1 MSTYTARDIIYGA
14 LRLIGQLAEGEVPS
28 AQTAQD
34 SLTAMNQMIDS
45 WSIQS
50 LKTHSTQ
57 DQTFNWPTNTRT
69 ITFGPTGDIVGN
81 RPVQVLDSTYFI
93 TKNTTPNI
101 SYSIQLVN
109 DDQYNNIIA
118 KTLASSLPQI
128 LWVNYTYPNITMYIY
143 PVPTQ
148 LVEFHLISVQELSQP
163 ANLST
168 ELSFPPGYMKAFRY
182 NLAIEL
188 ASEFG
193 VEPSPAVIVNANK
206 SLAALMRINN
216 PQDMLCYP
224 YELTQNRSRYNIY
237 TDSSL

>member
-168 ELSFPPGYMKAFRY
+168 GLSFPPGYMKAFRY

-193 VEPSPAVIVNANK
+193 VEPSSAVIVNANK

>member
-1 MSTYTARDIIYGA
+1 MSIYTARDIIYGA

-168 ELSFPPGYMKAFRY
+168 ELSFPSGYVKAFRY

>member
-1 MSTYTARDIIYGA
+1 MSIYTARDIIYGA

-193 VEPSPAVIVNANK
+193 VEPSSAVIVNANK

>member
-1 MSTYTARDIIYGA
+1 MSIYTARDIIYGA

-168 ELSFPPGYMKAFRY
+168 ELSFPPGYVKAFRY

>member
-57 DQTFNWPTNTRT
+57 DQTFNWPTNERVV
-69 ITFGPTGDIVGN
+69 TFGPTGDIVGN

-93 TKNTTPNI
+93 TTNTTPNI

-109 DDQYNNIIA
+109 DEQYSNISA
-118 KTLASSLPQI
+118 KTLTSSLPQI
-128 LWVNYTYPNITMYIY
+128 LWVNYTYPNVTMYIY

-163 ANLST
+163 VNLST

-182 NLAIEL
+182 NLAVEL

-193 VEPSPAVIVNANK
+193 VDPPSAVIVNANK

>member
-193 VEPSPAVIVNANK
+193 VEPSSAVIVNANK